1 MKKTFIAASI
11 ALASTCSLSL
21 LSTTVSAHGDETHSN
36 SALQTAV
43 DSDFRQAKN
52 SARDEYRHPQQTL
65 SFFDIKPTDTVI
77 ELWPGGGWYAEIL
90 APYLA
95 AEGHYVAGNFDTN
108 PSDEKLKN
116 GYRAKSGKKFEA
128 WLIDNQAK
136 LGAASTVT
144 FDPPTYYAMG
154 KDDSVD
160 AVLTFR
166 NLHNWAMKG
175 YLEPVFDSAYKVLKS
190 GGTFGIVE
198 HRANP
203 GMDAKTGYMEQ
214 AEVIKLAEKAGFT
227 FVASSEVNANAKD
240 TKDYPKGVWT
250 LPPRLALD
258 EQDKQ
263 KYLDIGESDRMTL
276 KFIKK

>member
-1 MKKTFIAASI
+1 MKINT
-11 ALASTCSLSL
+11 LAVSLAFTGL
-21 LSTTVSAHGDETHSN
+21 LSSLAVSHAAFAHENVALDTVIS
-36 SALQTAV
+36 
-43 DSDFRQAKN
+43 SDFRAAKN
-52 SARDEYRHPQQTL
+52 SARDQYRHPKQTL
-65 SFFDIKPTDTVI
+65 EFFDVKPTDTVV

-95 AEGHYVAGNFDTN
+95 EKGHYIGGNFDGN
-108 PSDEKLKN
+108 PVDEAKRN
-116 GYRAKSGKKFEA
+116 GYRAKAGRKFEQ
-128 WLIDNQAK
+128 WLSENKTK
-136 LGAASTVT
+136 LGNATTVT
-144 FDPPTYYAMG
+144 FEPPLNYTLG
-154 KDDSVD
+154 DDSSADV
-160 AVLTFR
+160 VLTFR

-175 YLEPVFDSAYKVLKS
+175 YLEPVFKSAYNVLKS

-203 GMDAKTGYMEQ
+203 GMDAKTGYMDQ
-214 AEVIKLAEKAGFT
+214 AEMIALAEKSGFT

-258 EQDKQ
+258 EQDKE
-263 KYLDIGESDRMTL
+263 KYLAIGESDRMTL